1 MKNLIK
7 ITLGILTSIGG
18 FLDAGA
24 IATNA
29 AAGAN
34 FGSRLLWVTALGT
47 LCVIFL
53 VEMSGRMSVMS
64 KHTIADAIREHF
76 GFRYHVIPLTA
87 EVIVDFFIL
96 AAEIGGICI
105 ALQFVTGIAFRWWAL
120 PVGFFTWFVI
130 WIGSFGR
137 IEKVTAFLGLITLCF
152 IVAAIRLHPP
162 LQQIGSGLVPH
173 GPAHDA
179 AKYWLLAISIMGGIV
194 TPYVLYFYSSGAIE
208 EKWDMNDLGVNK
220 GVAVLGM
227 TFGSV
232 IAMAIMI
239 VTAGTLQHAGIQID
253 RYEQAPLMLTQIFG
267 RAGVILF
274 SASLGIACFGAAV
287 EAALAVSYVV
297 GQSLGWE
304 WGEDLSPK
312 DNTRFASTYTVMI
325 LLTSLLV
332 FTGID
337 PLKLTMMS
345 MVFAIMILPLVLL
358 PLLVIMNDEKYMREE
373 RNGWISNTVG
383 VITLILA
390 IVMAIAGIP
399 LQVMAGG

>member
-1 MKNLIK
+1 MKNLVK

-34 FGSRLLWVTALGT
+34 FGVRLLWLTALGT

-53 VEMSGRMSVMS
+53 TEMSGRMSVMS
-64 KHTIADAIREHF
+64 KHALADAIREHF
-76 GFRYHVIPLTA
+76 GFRYHIVPLTA

-120 PVGFFTWFVI
+120 PVGFFIWFVI

-137 IEKVTAFLGLITLCF
+137 IEKVTPFLGLITVCF
-152 IVAAIRLHPP
+152 LLAAYRLHPP
-162 LQQIGSGLVPH
+162 MKQVLSGLAPH
-173 GPAHDA
+173 TASHDA
-179 AKYWLLAISIMGGIV
+179 AQYWLLAVSIMGGIV
-194 TPYVLYFYSSGAIE
+194 SPYVLYFYSSGAIE
-208 EKWDMNDLGVNK
+208 DKWDMNDLGINK
-220 GVAVLGM
+220 AVATLGM

-239 VTAGTLQHAGIQID
+239 VTAGTLQHAGIRID
-253 RYEQAPLMLTQIFG
+253 RYEQAPLMLVPIFG
-267 RAGVILF
+267 RSGVFLF
-274 SASLGIACFGAAV
+274 AASLAIACFGAAV
-287 EAALAVSYVV
+287 EAALAVSNVL

-312 DNTRFASTYTVMI
+312 NNSRFASVYTVMT
-325 LLTSLLV
+325 LLASLLV
-332 FTGID
+332 FTGLD

-345 MVFAIMILPLVLL
+345 MVFAVVILPLVLL
-358 PLLVIMNDEKYMREE
+358 PMLVIMNDEKYMREH

-383 VITLILA
+383 FATLLISLVISIT
-390 IVMAIAGIP
+390 GIP
-399 LQVMAGG
+399 LQIIGG